1 MSEARAGTWNVT
13 DFLLWEGEQERRY
26 ELIEGQAVL
35 MAGGTQ
41 AHALIATNIVSSLK
55 SLLRG
60 SPCRPNGSD
69 LRIPIIKTGN
79 VRYPDVTID
88 CGPFRPEAHDASEP
102 FVIFEVLSKSTG
114 WYDQTRKLRDYES
127 VPTIR
132 QYVCVSQSE
141 VRVSLWLRDESG
153 RLMPQD
159 DVLQGDIAI
168 GLGLSSLTLPLADIY
183 DGTDLLPSLP
193 TALI

>member
-1 MSEARAGTWNVT
+1 M
-13 DFLLWEGEQERRY
+13 
-26 ELIEGQAVL
+26 
-35 MAGGTQ
+35 
-41 AHALIATNIVSSLK
+41 
-55 SLLRG
+55 
-60 SPCRPNGSD
+60 
-69 LRIPIIKTGN
+69 
-79 VRYPDVTID
+79 
-88 CGPFRPEAHDASEP
+88 
-102 FVIFEVLSKSTG
+102 IFEVLSKSTG

-168 GLGLSSLTLPLADIY
+168 SLGLSSLTLPLADIY